1 MSAMQKLGLFDSNM
15 NFISFLLE
23 DSSSSPLSVGCI
35 NPAKGIA
42 GVHTAGRS
50 PVAGR
55 AAAVCVQGL
64 ASYWPVTSTHRKP
77 PAC

>member
-35 NPAKGIA
+35 NPA

-64 ASYWPVTSTHRKP
+64 ASDWPVTSTHRKP